1 MKNILYS
8 ILITL
13 FITLTFTTNT
23 PAQDYTKWGLPEGAI
38 ARLGKGMVEE
48 VKYSPDGSKLAVASS
63 IGVWIYDAETG
74 EELNVLTGHTSN
86 VLCVAFSP
94 DGNTLAS
101 GSEDKTIRLWNANT
115 GEYIRTLEGHTRYVN
130 SVAFSSDSSTLASG
144 SNDKTIRLWNV
155 NTGEHIR
162 ILEGHTDW
170 VNSVAFSSDSSTL
183 ASGSDDKT
191 IRLWNTDT
199 GENIRTIE
207 EHTGDVNSVAFSSD
221 SSTLASG
228 SDDRTIRLWNTDT
241 GEHIRTIEEHT
252 GYVNSVAFSSDGNT
266 IASGSWDDTIRLWN
280 TDTGEYIRT
289 FEGHTGDV
297 NSVAFSSDGN
307 TIASGS
313 EDDTIR
319 LWNANTGEHI
329 RTIEGHT
336 DSVKSVKFS
345 SDGNSVASGYDGN
358 IIRLWN
364 ANTGAHIKTLEGNA
378 SSVSTVAFSPD
389 GNTIASG
396 NSNDIHIWNA
406 RTGEHIRTLIGHTG
420 TVFSVSFSPDGN
432 TIASSSYDHTVR
444 LWNVHTG
451 THIRK
456 LEGHTGWVYSVAF
469 SPKGNLL
476 ASGSGDGTVLLW
488 DLNPTPTSNITVSL
502 SPASVASPSVG
513 EQLTF
518 SLNIA
523 DGQNVFG
530 YQATV
535 FFDHTTLKYVDST
548 NEDYLPSES
557 YRITPVV
564 SGNSVTLAASAYN
577 TESMGDGTLAT
588 IIFEVVALKA
598 STVTLFDVLLTD
610 KTGDTAV
617 PSIANAEITKPLR
630 LPEDVNKDGIVNII
644 DLTLVATNFGKT
656 GENVADVNGDGGVN
670 IIDLTLVAAA
680 FGNTASAPVV
690 WGRDSEIAPT
700 RAQVEQWLQAARQLN
715 LSDPTFQRGILVL
728 EQLLASLTPKETA
741 LLPNY
746 PNPFNPETWIPYQL
760 AQPSDV
766 SISIYAADGKLI
778 RTLDLGHQPIG
789 TYHHQSL
796 AAHWD
801 GKNTQGEPV
810 VSGVYFYTFTAGK
823 VSTTR
828 KMLIL
833 K

>member
-74 EELNVLTGHTSN
+74 EELNVLTGHTSK

-94 DGNTLAS
+94 NGNTLAS

-115 GEYIRTLEGHTRYVN
+115 GEKFRTLEGHTSRV
-130 SVAFSSDSSTLASG
+130 STIAFSPDNNTLASG
-144 SNDKTIRLWNV
+144 SWDRTVRLWNV
-155 NTGEHIR
+155 NIGEHIR

-170 VNSVAFSSDSSTL
+170 VNSVAFSSD
-183 ASGSDDKT
+183 G
-191 IRLWNTDT
+191 
-199 GENIRTIE
+199 
-207 EHTGDVNSVAFSSD
+207 
-221 SSTLASG
+221 STLASG
-228 SDDRTIRLWNTDT
+228 SDDRTIRLWNADT

-252 GYVNSVAFSSDGNT
+252 GYVNSVAFSSDNST
-266 IASGSWDDTIRLWN
+266 LASGSDDRTIRLWN
-280 TDTGEYIRT
+280 TD
-289 FEGHTGDV
+289 
-297 NSVAFSSDGN
+297 
-307 TIASGS
+307 
-313 EDDTIR
+313 
-319 LWNANTGEHI
+319 TGEHI

-364 ANTGAHIKTLEGNA
+364 ARTGAHIKTLEGNT

-389 GNTIASG
+389 GYTIASG

-406 RTGEHIRTLIGHTG
+406 HTGEHIRTLIGHTG
-420 TVFSVSFSPDGN
+420 SVFSVSFSPDGN
-432 TIASSSYDHTVR
+432 TIASGSYDDTVR

-456 LEGHTGWVYSVAF
+456 LEGHTDRVDSVAF

-502 SPASVASPSVG
+502 SPANVASPSVG

-523 DGQNVFG
+523 NGQNVFG

-610 KTGDTAV
+610 MTGETAV
-617 PSIANAEITKPLR
+617 PHIENAEITKPLR
-630 LPEDVNKDGIVNII
+630 LPEDVNKDGIVDII
-644 DLTLVATNFGKT
+644 DLTLVASNFGKT

-680 FGNTASAPVV
+680 FRNTASAPVV

-700 RAQVEQWLQAARQLN
+700 RDQVEKWLQEARQLN
-715 LSDPTFQRGILVL
+715 LPDPNFQRGMLVL
-728 EQLLASLTPKETA
+728 ENLLKALTPKETA

-760 AQPSDV
+760 SAPTDV
-766 SISIYAADGKLI
+766 SISIYATDGKLI
-778 RTLDLGHQPIG
+778 RTLDIGHKPIG
-789 TYHHQSL
+789 IYQNRSN
-796 AAHWD
+796 AAYWD
-801 GKNTQGEPV
+801 GKNNLGEPV
-810 VSGVYFYTFTAGK
+810 ASGVYFYTLTAGDF
-823 VSTTR
+823 SATR
-828 KMLIL
+828 KMLIR